1 MIVKRGYYC
10 DMPRNRQNVPRE
22 ERVRELVDVAR
33 RLFLE
38 RGYAATSIAD
48 IAREAG
54 LAANSVYW
62 YFPTKD
68 HAFAAVLDRLLADE
82 AERDE
87 VGRDGV
93 GGAPA
98 REDPAGDPVDRLFAL
113 LERLEDYRLLQ
124 PVVHERVPHAPA
136 VADFHERAHGFLEQ
150 LLSEALEHRL
160 PPGED
165 RELAAAAVAATL
177 EGALSHAESKYS
189 HVEVVRFVLDRMSAA
204 PPGRT

>member
-1 MIVKRGYYC
+1 
-10 DMPRNRQNVPRE
+10 MPRNRQDVPRE
-22 ERVRELVDVAR
+22 QRVGELVDVAR

-68 HAFAAVLDRLLADE
+68 HAFAAVLDRLLS
-82 AERDE
+82 DE
-87 VGRDGV
+87 VER
-93 GGAPA
+93 APG
-98 REDPAGDPVDRLFAL
+98 REDPGSDPVDRLFTL

-150 LLSEALEHRL
+150 LLSEALEDRL

-165 RELAAAAVAATL
+165 RELAAAAVAAAL
-177 EGALSHAESKYS
+177 EGALSHAASKYS
-189 HVEVVRFVLDRMSAA
+189 YVEVVRFVLDRMGAT